1 VQRLRIQKEF
11 DWKDFIQVSI
21 CALVFFILLN
31 GIVEAGYNIFGA
43 KGHFV
48 ELVLLSCVVVGIGTK
63 QFLQFRKIQ
72 KGCYPTI
79 LIHNDRKVDCMGF
92 YDSGNTLKDPYTGV
106 GVHIISQ
113 EVTEK
118 LRISKEKSLLI
129 PYSSM
134 GNENDLMT
142 IVYLDKMIIYRE
154 NQRAEQSHLAAGIGG
169 ESLFLEKAYD
179 LILNENIW

>member
-1 VQRLRIQKEF
+1 
-11 DWKDFIQVSI
+11 
-21 CALVFFILLN
+21 
-31 GIVEAGYNIFGA
+31 
-43 KGHFV
+43 
-48 ELVLLSCVVVGIGTK
+48 
-63 QFLQFRKIQ
+63 
-72 KGCYPTI
+72 
-79 LIHNDRKVDCMGF
+79 MGF

-154 NQRAEQSHLAAGIGG
+154 NQRVEQSHVAVGIGG